1 MDDLGTSDEDA
12 GARSE
17 DTAAASEPIRWG
29 RAVAGLFVVVLGM
42 LLLSAAIPLFI
53 WALTVDEVCFWESK
67 PVPAGTKVFVGFV
80 GGFLAIGGVALL
92 AGYRLLDRKP
102 PPPD

>member
-17 DTAAASEPIRWG
+17 DTAAASEPIRVVG
-29 RAVAGLFVVVLGM
+29 GIVVAVLGV
-42 LLLSAAIPLFI
+42 LLLLAAIPLFI
-53 WALTVDEVCFWESK
+53 WALTVDEVCFLECQ
-67 PVPAGTKVFVGFV
+67 PVPAGTKVFVAFA

-92 AGYRLLDRKP
+92 AGAYRLVYRKP